1 MGDNVDPIVNILNSL
16 LSKNLPA
23 INQAIHG
30 AIVANNLDPLSSV
43 ASGSDTLGHIDLG
56 ICTASASANYYVA
69 NLTGLSSLS
78 LQSLVITGAAPVH
91 DQPNAVSGTLA
102 LNASVGGMGANVGG
116 SFKAGCGFIS
126 QSVGISGSV
135 SIASATVASGGD
147 FIAST
152 ANGQV
157 SITFLDA
164 EQLSLNYQGLSVS
177 IDGLGIFNK
186 FLGPLEDVI
195 IGQFQGS
202 IRTAIA
208 NAITPVI
215 NTQLAKFLPLS
226 APL

>member
-1 MGDNVDPIVNILNSL
+1 MGSNVDPIVNILNSL

-23 INQAIHG
+23 INQALRG
-30 AIVANNLDPLSSV
+30 AIVGNNLDPLRSV

-69 NLTGLSSLS
+69 NLTGLSSFS
-78 LQSLVITGAAPVH
+78 IQSLAITGASPVH

-102 LNASVGGMGANVGG
+102 LNASVGGMGAHVGG

-135 SIASATVASGGD
+135 SINSASVASGGD
-147 FIAST
+147 FIATTS
-152 ANGQV
+152 GGEV
-157 SITFLDA
+157 SITYLDV
-164 EQLSLNYQGLSVS
+164 EGLSLTYQGLSVS

-186 FLGPLEDVI
+186 FLSPLEDLI

-202 IRTAIA
+202 IRSAIA
-208 NAITPVI
+208 GAITPVI
-215 NTQLAKFLPLS
+215 NTQLAKLVPLT